1 MNDITQM
8 LTTSPHLY
16 DKIRTL
22 CKECRLSS
30 VPSSTRHHPEE
41 YLRTLELIRTEVLR
55 LQQVEQDYSELELL
69 LQKNEMEVR
78 KHIAAQKQLELY
90 IETLKLQV
98 ETLESEKMQLL
109 DNSKDHIKMLKKHNE

>member
-1 MNDITQM
+1 M
-8 LTTSPHLY
+8 
-16 DKIRTL
+16 
-22 CKECRLSS
+22 
-30 VPSSTRHHPEE
+30 
-41 YLRTLELIRTEVLR
+41 LR